1 MEFYNLLELPFDANH
16 DEIRKSYFE
25 AVKIYHPDKNSN
37 KENQEKFLK
46 IQEAYETLIDPN
58 KRKSYDSKI
67 PDESKNQKQIQ
78 VNAFY
83 SRSNIPLIEDSQKF
97 YLLLDIF
104 PTNQS
109 NPDLLPPVNVCLV
122 IDKSTSMQGP
132 LLDKIKQ
139 EALNLL
145 KLLRPQDTI
154 SVVAFS
160 DFAEIIIP
168 PTVISRINANISKI
182 QALHSS
188 GATEIFQ
195 GLNSGVEL
203 LRNIPAI
210 NQIKQLILLTDG
222 HTYGDEERCIEL
234 IRQASSE
241 GISFQA
247 IGIGEGWNDQFLD
260 DLSSVSSGETSFVSS
275 AKEMYDSLVD
285 KIKSSGIL
293 FARSIKIEM
302 ELNPAVVLS
311 YSFRLSPDLS
321 PLENSKQIQL
331 GNLYIGKHLRVLL
344 EFQIDKLDAQ
354 MKELRIM
361 NGSIKFDIPSNP
373 IKTTRMYFD
382 LRKPVTVSFEKDL
395 PPAIIV
401 DAMSNLTLYRIQEK
415 ARKEAK
421 EGNISNATRHLHYVA
436 THLLAQGDRKLAH
449 TVLEEAENLQVQKS
463 FSELGEKRM
472 KYGTRSL
479 MLLPDTESK

>member
-1 MEFYNLLELPFDANH
+1 MEFYNLLELPFDAIQ
-16 DEIRKSYFE
+16 DEIRKAYFE
-25 AVKIYHPDKNSN
+25 AVKIYHPDMNSQ
-37 KENQEKFLK
+37 KENQEKFLL
-46 IQEAYETLIDPN
+46 IQEAYETLIDPT
-58 KRKSYDSKI
+58 KRKSYDAKI
-67 PDESKNQKQIQ
+67 PDELKNQKQIQ

-104 PTNQS
+104 PTNQG
-109 NPDLLPPVNVCLV
+109 NPDLLPPVNICLV

-139 EALNLL
+139 EAMNLL

-160 DFAEIIIP
+160 DFAEVLIS
-168 PTVISRINANISKI
+168 PTVISQISTKISKI
-182 QALHSS
+182 QALQAS

-195 GLNSGVEL
+195 GLSTGIDL
-203 LRNIPAI
+203 LQGISSN

-222 HTYGDEERCIEL
+222 HTYGDEERCIDL

-247 IGIGEGWNDQFLD
+247 IGIGEGWNDEFLD
-260 DLSSVSSGETSFVSS
+260 QLSSVSSGTTSFVSS
-275 AKEMYDSLVD
+275 AKEMYESLVE

-302 ELNPAVVLS
+302 ELNPSVVLS

-321 PLENSKQIQL
+321 PLENAKQIQL

-344 EFQIDKLDAQ
+344 EFQIDKLDSQ
-354 MKELRIM
+354 IKELRIM

-373 IKTTRMYFD
+373 IKTTRMFFD
-382 LRKPVTVSFEKDL
+382 LKKPVTVSFEKDL

-401 DAMSNLTLYRIQEK
+401 EAMSNLTLYRIQEK

-479 MLLPDTESK
+479 MLLPDAESK